1 VDAVRVQHG
10 DNFEHQVVAQLL
22 CNGMRADQKV
32 DEALA
37 HEGGRGL
44 ARVNPGGDED
54 HSLLCLIGE
63 VVRVADGQQVEP
75 PLLHAEA
82 DLVLSPGAKAPGAK
96 APGGPGAKA
105 LVLKPLVLIPP
116 GAKAA
121 GAKALGAN
129 ALVLKPLVLIPAGA
143 KALGAKALPSTNLVG
158 FDILHGEVE
167 PDPVALVAS
176 VRPDEQVVL
185 ELADE
190 VHPAQVAALEAGVE
204 HQVAL
209 LRLARVAG
217 GRDAEFANVANHA
230 LLVGL
235 LVAVASML
243 VCGLALAFLMVTQT
257 SARVANGEDSQ
268 ALELKRGKRMAPGRI
283 LMSEYPAPS
292 TEEVYYYWP
301 ESKRAPNVFRWGKRA
316 NVFRWGKRA
325 NVFRWGK
332 RDDTVHMPFRFGR
345 ETDEHLQPLLRLK
358 SAVDADQSATLG
370 VLGVPGVPGSA
381 ENVAA
386 ALAALCGAGY
396 VRRDWRRQSVIAGA
410 ETVAPGLGPAYS
422 LIIGAGGLL
431 NHDLGQAVH
440 AAESLQQLGRI
451 GWHEHVTVLI
461 AGFEECR
468 RRTGRSGRPPDQL
481 ILGPADGH
489 LRRRLERLRVGQRR
503 IVVAES
509 VQQRRESTAAK
520 CGSFANAQSQRAD
533 CAGAGAGHP
542 VKIVNKLRL
551 RLLLVLNKPALDSPH
566 QLRQNEAANAAAVQA
581 EQGVAFGVVQRQRS
595 VVTFATVGH
604 IDAGSGG
611 VSQNVV
617 TAGRLRQTHG
627 SLGDCCSPPLA
638 DAFPPLFKLLD
649 EELRKLTPPE
659 LDRLLSSRFNKATA
673 EAPLNGF
680 DFGAGSGECDS
691 SSGLRHCA
699 IVLAT
704 VVAAVTAAGGAAG
717 AAVGADHIKIETALT
732 DPGCW
737 YGTPHGQ
744 VDGLGRAGGLAASRI
759 GAGLQQQQGAQ
770 VVSSLTGEVQ
780 RHFSLVVHKFAHN
793 GHVAIDNGQY
803 EWSDSAN
810 IVGRVHSGN
819 HIGVPQH
826 VYPVEVHSNVAGRV
840 AGILAQHFAGR
851 FHVFLARQQGPFDAL
866 QNAQS
871 RGISGPDE
879 SLAQRRA
886 LFSGQV
892 AGVGRGEAQ
901 HGGVPAQLGLHV
913 DLDVVGPL
921 AVASGRSDAAKPAP
935 LNPGWLGQVGRLA
948 RARALLAVSVQ
959 LNGKLSKLGVPA
971 QIVVGKIIVKAKNAG
986 TAAAGAAGKA
996 DEAAGTDTINAP
1008 TSEASKQTSASP
1020 APPAA
1025 KTASISQ
1032 LVGIGLV
1039 RRASDALTARQ
1050 RSATGGSAVNSAGSC
1065 LSCSKSAMS
1074 VLPSSRKNSR
1084 HLLSP
1089 TTNWRYSGQRLQICA
1104 IVGIDLSKQS
1114 GHSLVVGLV
1123 FNQHEAQLGGRSGF
1137 NSHHWVLAVGLDAAN
1152 RQRRS
1157 CLRSGRGSSRGISRS
1172 IKTSTCCWYFSPS
1185 FMSTA
1190 VNWFTESNSISWAR
1204 RRSPGARRLG
1214 SKRATGLGTVD
1225 AASGTT
1231 ATAVIVLPL
1240 AIGQHWRGLLSS
1252 DWNWRLL
1259 APATI
1264 GGDGKGPN
1272 SGVHLIRRHELPH
1285 QIETIRLAFDNWLAA
1300 APELRLADLAA
1311 VSPPLPNPPKPDL
1324 LSELCDPILASSRR
1338 CPKLLT
1344 ELGPPPPPAPP
1355 TVRRRLLLATA

>member
-1 VDAVRVQHG
+1 
-10 DNFEHQVVAQLL
+10 
-22 CNGMRADQKV
+22 
-32 DEALA
+32 
-37 HEGGRGL
+37 
-44 ARVNPGGDED
+44 
-54 HSLLCLIGE
+54 
-63 VVRVADGQQVEP
+63 
-75 PLLHAEA
+75 
-82 DLVLSPGAKAPGAK
+82 
-96 APGGPGAKA
+96 
-105 LVLKPLVLIPP
+105 
-116 GAKAA
+116 
-121 GAKALGAN
+121 
-129 ALVLKPLVLIPAGA
+129 
-143 KALGAKALPSTNLVG
+143 
-158 FDILHGEVE
+158 
-167 PDPVALVAS
+167 
-176 VRPDEQVVL
+176 
-185 ELADE
+185 
-190 VHPAQVAALEAGVE
+190 
-204 HQVAL
+204 
-209 LRLARVAG
+209 
-217 GRDAEFANVANHA
+217 
-230 LLVGL
+230 
-235 LVAVASML
+235 
-243 VCGLALAFLMVTQT
+243 
-257 SARVANGEDSQ
+257 
-268 ALELKRGKRMAPGRI
+268 MAPGRI

-325 NVFRWGK
+325 MCSDGANATTRCTCRSDLAAKPTKWSTEHLS
-332 RDDTVHMPFRFGR
+332 TV
-345 ETDEHLQPLLRLK
+345 HLQPLLRLK
-358 SAVDADQSATLG
+358 SAVD
-370 VLGVPGVPGSA
+370 
-381 ENVAA
+381 
-386 ALAALCGAGY
+386 AGY

-422 LIIGAGGLL
+422 LIIGASGLL

-451 GWHEHVTVLI
+451 GWHEHVT
-461 AGFEECR
+461 
-468 RRTGRSGRPPDQL
+468 
-481 ILGPADGH
+481 
-489 LRRRLERLRVGQRR
+489 
-503 IVVAES
+503 
-509 VQQRRESTAAK
+509 
-520 CGSFANAQSQRAD
+520 
-533 CAGAGAGHP
+533 
-542 VKIVNKLRL
+542 LRL

-704 VVAAVTAAGGAAG
+704 VVQPSPQPEVLLEQRLAPTISHLSEQLRMARWMGLA
-717 AAVGADHIKIETALT
+717 
-732 DPGCW
+732 
-737 YGTPHGQ
+737 GQ
-744 VDGLGRAGGLAASRI
+744 VASPPAGSAPACSSSR
-759 GAGLQQQQGAQ
+759 
-770 VVSSLTGEVQ
+770 
-780 RHFSLVVHKFAHN
+780 KFAHN